1 MSNHALSKIEQ
12 HQLALLHSHLQA
24 DGGLSAPFARET
36 LLLETHVAGT
46 AHVAAAQIEPTLTTG
61 DPLVLRRELTN
72 PHDPYAILML
82 TEHGQKL
89 GYVPRDRN
97 EVLAR
102 LMDAGKLLFGRLE
115 SKEWTGDWLN
125 VSARVFLRDV

>member
-12 HQLALLHSHLQA
+12 HQLALLHAHLQA
-24 DGGLSAPFARET
+24 DNGLSAPFAKET
-36 LLLETHVAGT
+36 LLLETYVAGT
-46 AHVAAAQIEPTLTTG
+46 SHIAVGRIEPTLTTG
-61 DPLVLRRELTN
+61 GPLVFRRESSN
-72 PHDPYAILML
+72 PHDPHAILIL
-82 TEHGQKL
+82 TEHGEKL
-89 GYVPRDRN
+89 GYIPRDRN
-97 EVLAR
+97 EILAH